1 VAGLAA
7 VFGSGAMTNS
17 IEEIENADCIFIIGS
32 NTSIAHPLIATR
44 VFRAKA
50 KGAKLIV
57 ADPRRIPIILQS
69 DLHLQQNLGTDVAL
83 INGLIYII
91 LRKGWQDQAFI
102 DERTENFEELKK
114 VVKNYPPEKVSEI
127 TGIPVADLEKAA
139 EYYAKAERGSILYT
153 MGITQH
159 TTGVD
164 NVKSLANL
172 AMLTGNLG
180 KESTGINPLRGQ
192 NNVQGACD
200 MGGLPNV
207 YTGYQAVIDQAVR
220 QKFEEAWGVKLSDKI
235 GLTATEMF
243 PAVLNGKMKAIV
255 ILGENPVVSD
265 ADCHHVEKALKALD
279 FLLVIDIFKT
289 PTSDLAH
296 VVLPGA
302 AFAEKEGTFSNTER
316 RVQLLRKAAEPPG
329 EAKPDW
335 QIIQELSSR
344 FGYPMDYSSPRAIME
359 EIAKLTPSYGGIA
372 YDRLQG
378 EGLLWPCPN
387 TEHPGTKFL
396 HQGRFTRGKGLFSAI
411 EYKPPAE
418 TADEEYPFQLT
429 TGRVHVH
436 YHTGTMTR
444 NSPSLE
450 REISE
455 CFLEIHPKDADELK
469 VTDGD
474 WVVIASRRGSVS
486 TRVKLTDASGR
497 KTVFMPF
504 HFLESRANILTNPT
518 FDPIAKIPEF
528 KVCAVKIQKMETQ
541 NKTISLPATAP

>member
-1 VAGLAA
+1 MAGLAA
-7 VFGSGAMTNS
+7 SFGSGAMTNS
-17 IEEIENADCIFIIGS
+17 IDEIEYANCIFIIGS
-32 NTSIAHPLIATR
+32 NTSVAHPLIATR
-44 VFRAKA
+44 IFRAKA
-50 KGAKLIV
+50 RGAKV
-57 ADPRRIPIILQS
+57 VVVDPRKVPIVLQC
-69 DLHLQQNLGTDVAL
+69 DLYLQQNLGTDVAL
-83 INGLIYII
+83 INGLMHII
-91 LRKGWQDQAFI
+91 LKNGWQDQAFI

-114 VVKNYPPEKVSEI
+114 LIEKYPPEKVSEI

-139 EYYAKAERGSILYT
+139 EYYAKAERASILYT

-172 AMLTGNLG
+172 AMLTGNIG

-207 YTGYQAVIDQAVR
+207 YTGYQAVTDQAAR
-220 QKFEEAWGVKLSDKI
+220 QKFEEAWGAKLSDKI

-243 PAVLNGKMKAIV
+243 PAILDGRIKALI

-265 ADCHHVEKALKALD
+265 ADSLHVEKALKAVD
-279 FLLVIDIFKT
+279 FLLVIDIFNT

-302 AFAEKEGTFSNTER
+302 SFAEKEGTFTNTER
-316 RVQLLRKAAEPPG
+316 RVQMVRKAVRPPG
-329 EAKPDW
+329 DSRPDW
-335 QIIQELSSR
+335 QIIQELSNR
-344 FGYPMDYSSPRAIME
+344 FGYPMNYESPRAIME
-359 EIAKLTPSYGGIA
+359 EIAKLTPSYAGIT

-378 EGLLWPCPN
+378 DGLQWPCPN

-411 EYKPPAE
+411 EYKPAAE
-418 TADEEYPFQLT
+418 MADEEYPFQLT

-450 REISE
+450 REIKE
-455 CFLEIHPKDADELK
+455 CFLEMNPEDAAELGIA
-469 VTDGD
+469 DGD
-474 WVVIASRRGSVS
+474 RVLIASRRGSVS
-486 TRVKLTDASGR
+486 TRVKLTDVGR
-497 KTVFMPF
+497 RKIVFMPF
-504 HFLESRANILTNPT
+504 HFLESRANILTNPV

-528 KVCAVKIQKMETQ
+528 KVCSVKIEKIDSKLTPSFAST
-541 NKTISLPATAP
+541 N

>member
-17 IEEIENADCIFIIGS
+17 IEEIEGADCILIIGS
-32 NTSIAHPLIATR
+32 NTSVAHPLIATR
-44 VFRAKA
+44 VYRAKA
-50 KGAKLIV
+50 RGAKLIV
-57 ADPRRIPIILQS
+57 ADPRKIPIILQS
-69 DLHLQQNLGTDVAL
+69 DLYLRQNLGTDVAL
-83 INGLIYII
+83 INGLMHII
-91 LRKGWQDQAFI
+91 LKKGWQDQAFI

-114 VVKNYPPEKVSEI
+114 VVENYPPEKVSEI

-139 EYYAKAERGSILYT
+139 EYYAKAERATILYT

-220 QKFEEAWGVKLSDKI
+220 QKFEEAWGAKLSDKI

-243 PAVLNGKMKAIV
+243 PAVLDGKMKAIV

-265 ADCHHVEKALKALD
+265 ADSLHVEKALKAVE

-316 RVQLLRKAAEPPG
+316 RVQLLRKAVEPPG

-344 FGYPMDYSSPRAIME
+344 FGYPMDYASPRAIME
-359 EIAKLTPSYGGIA
+359 EIAKLTPSYGGIN

-378 EGLLWPCPN
+378 DGLQWPCPN
-387 TEHPGTKFL
+387 TEHPGTIFL

-411 EYKPPAE
+411 EYKPAAE

-450 REISE
+450 REIKE
-455 CFLEIHPKDADELK
+455 CFLEMHPEDAAELK
-469 VTDGD
+469 VADGD

-486 TRVKLTDASGR
+486 TRVKLTDAAGR

-504 HFLESRANILTNPT
+504 HFLESRANILTNPI

-528 KVCAVKIQKMETQ
+528 KVCAVKIQKIDPTSPSS
-541 NKTISLPATAP
+541 ISAN

>member
-1 VAGLAA
+1 MAGLAA
-7 VFGSGAMTNS
+7 AFGSGAMTNS
-17 IEEIENADCIFIIGS
+17 IEEIEGADCILIIGS
-32 NTSIAHPLIATR
+32 NTSVAHPLIATR

-50 KGAKLIV
+50 RGAKIIV

-83 INGLIYII
+83 VNGLMHII
-91 LRKGWQDQAFI
+91 LKNGWQDQAFI
-102 DERTENFEELKK
+102 DERTENFEQLKK
-114 VVKNYPPEKVSEI
+114 LVENYPPKKVSEI
-127 TGIPVADLEKAA
+127 TGVPVADLEKAA
-139 EYYAKAERGSILYT
+139 EYYAKAERASILYT

-172 AMLTGNLG
+172 AMVTGNLG

-200 MGGLPNV
+200 MGGLPDV

-220 QKFEEAWGVKLSDKI
+220 QKFEEAWGANLSDKI

-243 PAVLNGKMKAIV
+243 PAALNGKMKALV

-265 ADCHHVEKALKALD
+265 ADCLHVEKALKALD

-289 PTSDLAH
+289 PTADLAH

-329 EAKPDW
+329 ESKPDW
-335 QIIQELSSR
+335 EIIQELSSR
-344 FGYPMDYSSPRAIME
+344 FGYPMDYASPRAIME
-359 EIAKLTPSYGGIA
+359 EIAKLTPSYGGIT

-378 EGLLWPCPN
+378 DGLQWPCPN

-396 HQGRFTRGKGLFSAI
+396 HQGRFTRGKGLFTAI
-411 EYKPPAE
+411 EYKPASE
-418 TADEEYPFQLT
+418 TADEDYPFQLT

-450 REISE
+450 REINE
-455 CFLEIHPKDADELK
+455 CFLEIHPEDAAELK
-469 VTDGD
+469 VKDGD
-474 WVVIASRRGSVS
+474 WIVIASRRGSVS
-486 TRVKLTDASGR
+486 TRVKLTEVSKR

-504 HFLESRANILTNPT
+504 HFIESRANILTNPT

-528 KVCAVKIQKMETQ
+528 KVCAVKIQKMD
-541 NKTISLPATAP
+541 PADKSIPSSTSVH

>member
-17 IEEIENADCIFIIGS
+17 IEEIERANCILIIGS
-32 NTSIAHPLIATR
+32 NTSVAHPLIATR
-44 VFRAKA
+44 VYRAKA
-50 KGAKLIV
+50 KGAKIIV
-57 ADPRRIPIILQS
+57 ADPRRIPIVLQS
-69 DLHLQQNLGTDVAL
+69 DLHLRQNLGTDVAL
-83 INGLIYII
+83 VNGLMHII
-91 LRKGWQDQAFI
+91 LKNGWQDQAFI
-102 DERTENFEELKK
+102 DERTEKFEELKK
-114 VVKNYPPEKVSEI
+114 VAENYPPERVSEI
-127 TGIPVADLEKAA
+127 TGILVADLEKAA
-139 EYYAKAERGSILYT
+139 EYYAKAERASILYT

-172 AMLTGNLG
+172 AMITGNIG
-180 KESTGINPLRGQ
+180 KESTGVNPLRGQ

-207 YTGYQAVIDQAVR
+207 YTGYQAVTDQAVR
-220 QKFEEAWGVKLSDKI
+220 QKFEEAWKAKLSDKV

-243 PAVLNGKMKAIV
+243 PAILNGKVKGMI

-265 ADCHHVEKALKALD
+265 ADSLHVEKALKALD
-279 FLLVIDIFKT
+279 FLLAIDIFRT

-302 AFAEKEGTFSNTER
+302 SFAEKEGTFTNTER
-316 RVQLLRKAAEPPG
+316 RVQMVRKAIEPPG
-329 EAKPDW
+329 DSKPDW
-335 QIIQELSSR
+335 RIIQELSNR
-344 FGYPMDYSSPRAIME
+344 FGYPMDYESPCSITE
-359 EIAKLTPSYGGIA
+359 EIAKLTPSYGGIT

-378 EGLLWPCPN
+378 DGLLWPCPN
-387 TEHPGTKFL
+387 PEHAGTKFL
-396 HQGRFTRGKGLFSAI
+396 HQNRFTRGKGLFTAI
-411 EYKPPAE
+411 EYKPAAE

-429 TGRVHVH
+429 TGRLYVH

-450 REISE
+450 REIKE
-455 CFLEIHPKDADELK
+455 CFLEMHPEDAAGLK
-469 VTDGD
+469 VADGD

-486 TRVKLTDASGR
+486 TRVKLTDGAER

-504 HFLESRANILTNPT
+504 HFLESRANVLTNPA
-518 FDPIAKIPEF
+518 FDPIAKIPEY
-528 KVCAVKIQKMETQ
+528 KVCAVKIQKMEPSEESIPSS
-541 NKTISLPATAP
+541 ISAH

>member
-7 VFGSGAMTNS
+7 SFGSGAMTNS
-17 IEEIENADCIFIIGS
+17 IEEIEGADCILIIGS
-32 NTSIAHPLIATR
+32 NTSVAHPLIATR
-44 VFRAKA
+44 VYRAKA
-50 KGAKLIV
+50 RGAKIIV
-57 ADPRRIPIILQS
+57 ADPRKIPIALQS
-69 DLHLQQNLGTDVAL
+69 DLHLRQNLGTDVAL
-83 INGLIYII
+83 INGLMHII
-91 LRKGWQDQAFI
+91 LKKGWQDQAFI
-102 DERTENFEELKK
+102 DERTEKFEELKK
-114 VVKNYPPEKVSEI
+114 VLENYPPEKVSEI
-127 TGIPVADLEKAA
+127 TGIPTADLEKAA
-139 EYYAKAERGSILYT
+139 EYYAKAERASILYT

-164 NVKSLANL
+164 NVRSLANL

-207 YTGYQAVIDQAVR
+207 YTGYQAMTDPAAR
-220 QKFEEAWGVKLSDKI
+220 QKFEEAWGAKLPEKV

-243 PAVLNGKMKAIV
+243 PAVLDGRIKALV

-265 ADCHHVEKALKALD
+265 ADSIHVEKALQAVD
-279 FLLVIDIFKT
+279 FLLVVDIFKT
-289 PTSDLAH
+289 PTTDLAH

-302 AFAEKEGTFSNTER
+302 SFAEKEGTFSNTER
-316 RVQLLRKAAEPPG
+316 RVQLVRKAAEPPG
-329 EAKPDW
+329 EARTDW
-335 QIIQELSSR
+335 QIIQELSRR
-344 FGYPMDYSSPRAIME
+344 FGYPMDYASPRAIME
-359 EIAKLTPSYGGIA
+359 EIAKLTPSYGGITF
-372 YDRLQG
+372 DRL
-378 EGLLWPCPN
+378 EGDGLQWPCPN
-387 TEHPGTKFL
+387 TEHSGTRFL

-418 TADEEYPFQLT
+418 TVDEEYPFQLT

-455 CFLEIHPKDADELK
+455 CFLEMHPDDAAEMN
-469 VTDGD
+469 VIEGD
-474 WVVIASRRGSVS
+474 WVKLVSRRGSVS
-486 TRVKLTDASGR
+486 SRVKLTDSAGR

-504 HFLESRANILTNPT
+504 HFLESRANILTNPA
-518 FDPIAKIPEF
+518 FDPIAKIPEY
-528 KVCAVKIQKMETQ
+528 KVCAVRIQKTGSESKASPT
-541 NKTISLPATAP
+541 SAG

>member
-1 VAGLAA
+1 MAGLAA
-7 VFGSGAMTNS
+7 VLGSGAMTNS
-17 IEEIENADCIFIIGS
+17 IEEIEGADCILIIGS
-32 NTSIAHPLIATR
+32 NTSVAHPLIATR
-44 VFRAKA
+44 VYRAKA
-50 KGAKLIV
+50 RGAKIIV
-57 ADPRRIPIILQS
+57 ADPRRIPMVLQS
-69 DLHLQQNLGTDVAL
+69 DLHLRQNLGTDVAL
-83 INGLIYII
+83 VNGLMHII
-91 LRKGWQDQAFI
+91 LKKGWQDQAFI
-102 DERTENFEELKK
+102 DERTEKFEELKRAIE
-114 VVKNYPPEKVSEI
+114 NYPPEKVSGI
-127 TGIPVADLEKAA
+127 TGIATADLERAA
-139 EYYAKAERGSILYT
+139 EYYAKAERASILYT

-207 YTGYQAVIDQAVR
+207 YTGYQPVTDPAVK
-220 QKFEEAWGVKLSDKI
+220 QKFEEAWEAKLSDKI

-243 PAVLNGKMKAIV
+243 PAILDGKMRALV
-255 ILGENPVVSD
+255 ILGENPMVSD
-265 ADCHHVEKALKALD
+265 ADSLHVEKALKAVD

-289 PTSDLAH
+289 PTTDLAH

-316 RVQLLRKAAEPPG
+316 RVQLLRKAVEPPG
-329 EAKPDW
+329 ESKQDW

-344 FGYPMDYSSPRAIME
+344 FGYPMNDDSPRAIME
-359 EIAKLTPSYGGIA
+359 EIAKLTPSYGGIT

-378 EGLLWPCPN
+378 DGLQWPCPN

-411 EYKPPAE
+411 EYKPAAE
-418 TADEEYPFQLT
+418 IADEEYPFQLT

-455 CFLEIHPKDADELK
+455 CFLEMHPEDAAEMK

-474 WVVIASRRGSVS
+474 RVVIASRRGSVS
-486 TRVKLTDASGR
+486 SRVKLTDSAGR

-504 HFLESRANILTNPT
+504 HFLESRANILTNPA

-528 KVCAVKIQKMETQ
+528 KVCAVRVEKMGTEA
-541 NKTISLPATAP
+541 KLSPASAS

>member
-17 IEEIENADCIFIIGS
+17 IEEIERADCILIIGS
-32 NTSIAHPLIATR
+32 NTSVTHPLIATR
-44 VFRAKA
+44 VYRAKA
-50 KGAKLIV
+50 NGAKVVV
-57 ADPRRIPIILQS
+57 ADPRRIPIVLQA
-69 DLHLQQNLGTDVAL
+69 DLHLRQRLGTDVAL
-83 INGLIYII
+83 INGLLHII
-91 LRKGWQDQAFI
+91 LKRGWQNQAFI
-102 DERTENFEELKK
+102 DERTENVEGLKK
-114 VVKNYPPEKVSEI
+114 VVEQYPPEKVSEI

-139 EYYAKAERGSILYT
+139 EIYAKAEHASILYT

-180 KESTGINPLRGQ
+180 KESAGVNPLRGQ

-207 YTGYQAVIDQAVR
+207 YTGYQAVTDPAVKK
-220 QKFEEAWGVKLSDKI
+220 KFEEAWGVSLSDKV
-235 GLTATEMF
+235 GLAATEMF
-243 PAVLNGKMKAIV
+243 PAMLDGKMKGLV
-255 ILGENPVVSD
+255 ILGENPVISD
-265 ADCHHVEKALKALD
+265 ADSHHVEKALKALD
-279 FLLVIDIFKT
+279 FLLVIDIFST
-289 PTSDLAH
+289 PTSELAH

-302 AFAEKEGTFSNTER
+302 SFAEKEGTFSNTER
-316 RVQLLRKAAEPPG
+316 RVQMVRKAIDPPG

-335 QIIQELSSR
+335 RIIQELSNR
-344 FGYPMDYSSPRAIME
+344 FGFPMDYESPRSVME
-359 EIAKLTPSYGGIA
+359 EIARFTPSYAGIT

-378 EGLLWPCPN
+378 DGLQWPCPRPD
-387 TEHPGTKFL
+387 HPGTKFL

-418 TADEEYPFQLT
+418 MADDEFPFQLT
-429 TGRVHVH
+429 TGRIHVH

-450 REISE
+450 RESNE
-455 CFLEIHPKDADELK
+455 CFLEMNREDAADLGIADGEIVV
-469 VTDGD
+469 VT
-474 WVVIASRRGSVS
+474 SRRGSVS
-486 TRVKLTDASGR
+486 TRAKLADRGER

-504 HFLESRANILTNPT
+504 HFVESRANILTNPIV
-518 FDPIAKIPEF
+518 DPVAKIPEF
-528 KVCAVKIQKMETQ
+528 KVCAVKIEKKKLESSPSPPST
-541 NKTISLPATAP
+541 N

>member
-1 VAGLAA
+1 
-7 VFGSGAMTNS
+7 MTNS
-17 IEEIENADCIFIIGS
+17 IEEIEGADCILIIGS
-32 NTSIAHPLIATR
+32 NTSVAHPLIATR

-50 KGAKLIV
+50 RGAKIIV

-83 INGLIYII
+83 VNGLMHII
-91 LRKGWQDQAFI
+91 LKNGWQDQAFI
-102 DERTENFEELKK
+102 DERTENFEQLKK
-114 VVKNYPPEKVSEI
+114 LVENYPPKKVSEI
-127 TGIPVADLEKAA
+127 TGVPVADLEKAA
-139 EYYAKAERGSILYT
+139 EYYAKAERASILYT

-172 AMLTGNLG
+172 AMVTGNLG

-200 MGGLPNV
+200 MGGLPDV

-220 QKFEEAWGVKLSDKI
+220 QKFEEAWGANLSDKI

-243 PAVLNGKMKAIV
+243 PAALNGKMKALV

-265 ADCHHVEKALKALD
+265 ADCLHVEKALKALD

-289 PTSDLAH
+289 PTADLAH

-329 EAKPDW
+329 ESKPDW
-335 QIIQELSSR
+335 EIIQELSSR
-344 FGYPMDYSSPRAIME
+344 FGYPMDYASPRAIME
-359 EIAKLTPSYGGIA
+359 EIAKLTPSYGGIT

-378 EGLLWPCPN
+378 DGLQWPCPN

-396 HQGRFTRGKGLFSAI
+396 HQGRFTRGKGLFTAI
-411 EYKPPAE
+411 EYKPASE
-418 TADEEYPFQLT
+418 TADEDYPFQLT

-450 REISE
+450 REINE
-455 CFLEIHPKDADELK
+455 CFLEIHPEDAAELK
-469 VTDGD
+469 VKDGD
-474 WVVIASRRGSVS
+474 WIVIASRRGSVS
-486 TRVKLTDASGR
+486 TRVKLTEVSKR

-504 HFLESRANILTNPT
+504 HFIESRANILTNPT

-528 KVCAVKIQKMETQ
+528 KVCAVKIQKMD
-541 NKTISLPATAP
+541 PADKSIPSSTSVH

>member
-7 VFGSGAMTNS
+7 AFGSGAMTNS
-17 IEEIENADCIFIIGS
+17 IEEIEGADCILIIGS
-32 NTSIAHPLIATR
+32 NTSVAHPLIATR
-44 VFRAKA
+44 VYRAKA
-50 KGAKLIV
+50 RGAKLIV
-57 ADPRRIPIILQS
+57 ADPRKIPITLQS
-69 DLHLQQNLGTDVAL
+69 DLHLRQNLGTDVAF
-83 INGLIYII
+83 INGLMHII
-91 LRKGWQDQAFI
+91 LKKGWQDQAFI
-102 DERTENFEELKK
+102 DERTEKFEELKK
-114 VVKNYPPEKVSEI
+114 VVENYPPEKVSEI
-127 TGIPVADLEKAA
+127 TGIPTADLEKAA
-139 EYYAKAERGSILYT
+139 EYYAKAGRASVLYT

-207 YTGYQAVIDQAVR
+207 YPGYQAVIDQAVR
-220 QKFEEAWGVKLSDKI
+220 QKFEEAWGAKLPDKI

-243 PAVLNGKMKAIV
+243 PAVLNGKMKALV
-255 ILGENPVVSD
+255 ILGENPMVSD
-265 ADCHHVEKALKALD
+265 PDSLHVEKALKAVD

-289 PTSDLAH
+289 PTADFAH

-302 AFAEKEGTFSNTER
+302 AFAEKEGIFTNTER
-316 RVQLLRKAAEPPG
+316 RVQLLRKAVEPPG
-329 EAKPDW
+329 ESKQDW

-344 FGYPMDYSSPRAIME
+344 FGYPMDYASPRAIME
-359 EIAKLTPSYGGIA
+359 EIAKLTPSYGGIT

-378 EGLLWPCPN
+378 DGLQWPCPN
-387 TEHPGTKFL
+387 AEHPGTKFL
-396 HQGRFTRGKGLFSAI
+396 HQGRFTRGKGLFTPI

-418 TADEEYPFQLT
+418 MPDEEYPFQLT

-455 CFLEIHPKDADELK
+455 CFLEMHPEDAAEMN
-469 VTDGD
+469 VTEGD
-474 WVVIASRRGSVS
+474 RVVIASRRGSVP
-486 TRVKLTDASGR
+486 TRVKLTDSAAR

-504 HFLESRANILTNPT
+504 HFLESRANILTNPA

-528 KVCAVKIQKMETQ
+528 KVCAVRIEKMGAES
-541 NKTISLPATAP
+541 KPSPASTG

>member
-1 VAGLAA
+1 
-7 VFGSGAMTNS
+7 MTNS
-17 IEEIENADCIFIIGS
+17 IEEIEGADCILIIGS

-44 VFRAKA
+44 VYRAKA

-57 ADPRRIPIILQS
+57 ADPRRIPIVLQS
-69 DLHLQQNLGTDVAL
+69 DLHLRQNLGTDVAL
-83 INGLIYII
+83 INGLMHLI
-91 LRKGWQDQAFI
+91 LKNGWQDQAFI
-102 DERTENFEELKK
+102 DERTEKVEELKK
-114 VVKNYPPEKVSEI
+114 VVENYPPEKVSEI

-139 EYYAKAERGSILYT
+139 EYYAKAERASILYT

-207 YTGYQAVIDQAVR
+207 YTGYQPVIDQAVR
-220 QKFEEAWGVKLSDKI
+220 QKFEEAWEAKLSDKI

-243 PAVLNGKMKAIV
+243 PAVLDGKMKAIV

-289 PTSDLAH
+289 PTTDLAH

-316 RVQLLRKAAEPPG
+316 RVQLLRKAVEPPG
-329 EAKPDW
+329 ESKPDW
-335 QIIQELSSR
+335 QIIQELSSC
-344 FGYPMDYSSPRAIME
+344 FGYPMDYASPRTIME
-359 EIAKLTPSYGGIA
+359 EIAKLTPSYGGIT

-378 EGLLWPCPN
+378 DGLQWPCPN
-387 TEHPGTKFL
+387 AEHPGTKFL

-411 EYKPPAE
+411 EYKPAAE
-418 TADEEYPFQLT
+418 IADEEYPFQLT
-429 TGRVHVH
+429 TGRIHVH

-455 CFLEIHPKDADELK
+455 CFLEIHPEDAAEMN

-474 WVVIASRRGSVS
+474 RVVIASRRGSVS
-486 TRVKLTDASGR
+486 TRVKLTDAAGR

-504 HFLESRANILTNPT
+504 HFLESRANILTNPA

-528 KVCAVKIQKMETQ
+528 KVCAVKIQKMDPTSPSS
-541 NKTISLPATAP
+541 ISAS

>member
-1 VAGLAA
+1 
-7 VFGSGAMTNS
+7 MTNS
-17 IEEIENADCIFIIGS
+17 IEEIENADCILIIGS
-32 NTSIAHPLIATR
+32 NTSVAHPLIATR

-50 KGAKLIV
+50 KGAKVIV

-83 INGLIYII
+83 VNGLMHIV
-91 LRKGWQDQAFI
+91 LKNGWQDQAFI
-102 DERTENFEELKK
+102 DERTEKFDELKK
-114 VVKNYPPEKVSEI
+114 MVENYPPEIVSWI
-127 TGIPVADLEKAA
+127 TGIPVTDLEKAA
-139 EYYAKAERGSILYT
+139 EWYAKAERATILYT

-207 YTGYQAVIDQAVR
+207 YTGYQPVIDQAVK
-220 QKFEEAWGVKLSDKI
+220 QKFEKAWGAKLSDKV

-243 PAVLNGKMKAIV
+243 PAVLDGKMKALV

-265 ADCHHVEKALKALD
+265 ADSHHVEKALKAVD

-289 PTSDLAH
+289 PTTDFAH

-329 EAKPDW
+329 EAKADW
-335 QIIQELSSR
+335 QIIQELSGR
-344 FGYPMDYSSPRAIME
+344 FGYPMDYSSSRAIME
-359 EIAKLTPSYGGIA
+359 EIAKLTPSYGGIT
-372 YDRLQG
+372 YDRL
-378 EGLLWPCPN
+378 EGDGLQWPCPN

-411 EYKPPAE
+411 EYKPAAE
-418 TADEEYPFQLT
+418 KADGEYPFELT

-455 CFLEIHPKDADELK
+455 CFLEMHPEDAAELK
-469 VTDGD
+469 VGEGD
-474 WVVIASRRGSVS
+474 WVVVASRRGSVP
-486 TRVKLTDASGR
+486 TRVKLTDIAGR
-497 KTVFMPF
+497 KRVFMPF
-504 HFLESRANILTNPT
+504 HFFESRANILTNPI

-528 KVCAVKIQKMETQ
+528 KVCAVKIEKMDRPDKNVSSSPSVQ
-541 NKTISLPATAP
+541 

>member
-7 VFGSGAMTNS
+7 VVGSGAMTNS
-17 IEEIENADCIFIIGS
+17 IEEIEGADCILIIGS
-32 NTSIAHPLIATR
+32 NTSIAHPLIATP

-50 KGAKLIV
+50 NGAKLIV
-57 ADPRRIPIILQS
+57 ADPRKIPIILQS
-69 DLHLQQNLGTDVAL
+69 DLHLRQNLGTDVAL
-83 INGLIYII
+83 VNGLMHII
-91 LRKGWQDQAFI
+91 LKNGWQDQAFI
-102 DERTENFEELKK
+102 DERTENFEALRKMVE
-114 VVKNYPPEKVSEI
+114 NYPPGKVLEI
-127 TGIPVADLEKAA
+127 TGIPVADLERAA
-139 EYYAKAERGSILYT
+139 EYYAKAERASILYT

-180 KESTGINPLRGQ
+180 KEFTGINPLRGQ

-207 YTGYQAVIDQAVR
+207 YTGYQTVIDQAVR
-220 QKFEEAWGVKLSDKI
+220 QKFEEAWGAKLSDKI

-243 PAVLNGKMKAIV
+243 PAALDGKVKALV

-265 ADCHHVEKALKALD
+265 ADSHHVEKALKALD

-289 PTSDLAH
+289 PTTDLAH

-316 RVQLLRKAAEPPG
+316 RVQLLRKAVEPPG
-329 EAKPDW
+329 DSKPDW

-344 FGYPMDYSSPRAIME
+344 FGYPMDYESPRVIME
-359 EIAKLTPSYGGIA
+359 EIARLTPSYGGIT

-378 EGLLWPCPN
+378 DGLQWPCPN
-387 TEHPGTKFL
+387 IEHPGTKYL

-411 EYKPPAE
+411 EFKPAAE

-450 REISE
+450 REIRE
-455 CFLEIHPKDADELK
+455 CFLEMHPEDAEELK
-469 VTDGD
+469 VREGD
-474 WVVIASRRGSVS
+474 WVVIASRRGSVP
-486 TRVKLTDASGR
+486 TRVKVTDSAGR

-504 HFLESRANILTNPT
+504 HFLESRANILTNPV

-528 KVCAVKIQKMETQ
+528 KVCAVKIQKMDTEVTSAFSS
-541 NKTISLPATAP
+541 ISPH

>member
-1 VAGLAA
+1 MAGLAA
-7 VFGSGAMTNS
+7 VLGSGAMTNS
-17 IEEIENADCIFIIGS
+17 IEEIEGADCILIIGS
-32 NTSIAHPLIATR
+32 NTSVAHPLIATR
-44 VFRAKA
+44 VYRAKA
-50 KGAKLIV
+50 RGAKIIV
-57 ADPRRIPIILQS
+57 ADPRRIPMVLQS
-69 DLHLQQNLGTDVAL
+69 DLHLRQNLGTDVAL
-83 INGLIYII
+83 VNGLMHII
-91 LRKGWQDQAFI
+91 LKKGWQDQAFI
-102 DERTENFEELKK
+102 DERTEKFEELKK
-114 VVKNYPPEKVSEI
+114 AIENYPPEKVSGI
-127 TGIPVADLEKAA
+127 TGIATADLERAA
-139 EYYAKAERGSILYT
+139 EYYAKAERASILYT

-207 YTGYQAVIDQAVR
+207 YTGYQPVTDPAVK
-220 QKFEEAWGVKLSDKI
+220 QKFEEAWEAKLSDKI

-243 PAVLNGKMKAIV
+243 PAILDGKMRALV
-255 ILGENPVVSD
+255 ILGENPMVSD
-265 ADCHHVEKALKALD
+265 ADSLHVEKALKAVD
-279 FLLVIDIFKT
+279 FLLVVDIFKT
-289 PTSDLAH
+289 PTTDLAH

-316 RVQLLRKAAEPPG
+316 RVQLLRKAVEPPG

-335 QIIQELSSR
+335 RIIQELSSR
-344 FGYPMDYSSPRAIME
+344 FGYPMNDDSPRAIME
-359 EIAKLTPSYGGIA
+359 EIAKLTPSYGGVT

-378 EGLLWPCPN
+378 DGLQWPCPN

-411 EYKPPAE
+411 EFKPAAE
-418 TADEEYPFQLT
+418 IADEEYPFQLT

-455 CFLEIHPKDADELK
+455 CFLEMHPEDAAEMK

-474 WVVIASRRGSVS
+474 RVLIASRRGSVS
-486 TRVKLTDASGR
+486 SRVKLTDSAGR

-504 HFLESRANILTNPT
+504 HFLESRANILTNPA

-528 KVCAVKIQKMETQ
+528 KVCTVKIQKMEPSERTMP
-541 NKTISLPATAP
+541 SSPSAH

>member
-17 IEEIENADCIFIIGS
+17 IEEIERADCIFIIGS
-32 NTSIAHPLIATR
+32 NTSVTHPLIATR
-44 VFRAKA
+44 VYRAKA
-50 KGAKLIV
+50 KGAKVVV
-57 ADPRRIPIILQS
+57 ADPRKIPIVMQA
-69 DLHLQQNLGTDVAL
+69 DLHLQQRLGTDAAL
-83 INGLIYII
+83 INGLLHII
-91 LRKGWQDQAFI
+91 LKNGWQDQAFI
-102 DERTENFEELKK
+102 DERTENVEGLKK
-114 VVKNYPPEKVSEI
+114 VIEQYPPEKVSEI

-139 EYYAKAERGSILYT
+139 EYYAKAEHATILYT

-180 KESTGINPLRGQ
+180 KESAGVNPLRGQ

-207 YTGYQAVIDQAVR
+207 YTGYQAVTDPAVKK
-220 QKFEEAWGVKLSDKI
+220 KFEEAWGANLSDKV
-235 GLTATEMF
+235 GLAATEMF
-243 PAVLNGKMKAIV
+243 PAMLEGKMKGLV

-265 ADCHHVEKALKALD
+265 ADSHHVEKALKALD
-279 FLLVIDIFKT
+279 FVLVIDIFPT
-289 PTSDLAH
+289 PTSELAH

-302 AFAEKEGTFSNTER
+302 SFAEKEGTFSNTER
-316 RVQLLRKAAEPPG
+316 RVQMVRKAVDPPG

-335 QIIQELSSR
+335 RIIQELSNR
-344 FGYPMDYSSPRAIME
+344 FGFPMDYESPRSVME
-359 EIAKLTPSYGGIA
+359 EIARLTPSYAGIT

-378 EGLLWPCPN
+378 DGLLWPCPN
-387 TEHPGTKFL
+387 QDHPGTKFL

-418 TADEEYPFQLT
+418 VADDEFPFQLT
-429 TGRVHVH
+429 TGRIHVH

-450 REISE
+450 RESNE
-455 CFLEIHPKDADELK
+455 CFLEMNPEDAAELGIADGEIVR
-469 VTDGD
+469 VT
-474 WVVIASRRGSVS
+474 SRRGSVS
-486 TRVKLTDASGR
+486 TRAKLAGREKR

-504 HFLESRANILTNPT
+504 HFVESRANILTNPI
-518 FDPIAKIPEF
+518 FDPVAKIPEF
-528 KVCAVKIQKMETQ
+528 KVCAVKIEKKKMESSPSSPPT
-541 NKTISLPATAP
+541 N

>member
-17 IEEIENADCIFIIGS
+17 IEEIEGADCILIIGS

-57 ADPRRIPIILQS
+57 ADPRKIPIILQS
-69 DLHLQQNLGTDVAL
+69 DLHLRQNLGTDVAL
-83 INGLIYII
+83 VNGLMHII
-91 LRKGWQDQAFI
+91 LKNGWQDQAFI
-102 DERTENFEELKK
+102 DERTENFEALKK
-114 VVKNYPPEKVSEI
+114 MVENYPPEKVLEI
-127 TGIPVADLEKAA
+127 TGVPVADLEKAA
-139 EYYAKAERGSILYT
+139 EYYAKAERASILYT

-207 YTGYQAVIDQAVR
+207 YTGYQTVIDQPVR
-220 QKFEEAWGVKLSDKI
+220 QKFEEAWGAKLSDKI

-243 PAVLNGKMKAIV
+243 PAVLDGKVKALV

-265 ADCHHVEKALKALD
+265 ADSHHVEKALQALD

-289 PTSDLAH
+289 PTTELAH

-316 RVQLLRKAAEPPG
+316 RVQLLRKAVEPPG
-329 EAKPDW
+329 DSKPDW
-335 QIIQELSSR
+335 QLIQELSSR
-344 FGYPMDYSSPRAIME
+344 FGYPMDYESPSAIMK
-359 EIAKLTPSYGGIA
+359 EIAKLTPSYGGIT
-372 YDRLQG
+372 YDRLQSD
-378 EGLLWPCPN
+378 GLQWPCPN
-387 TEHPGTKFL
+387 IEHPGTKFL

-411 EYKPPAE
+411 EFKPAAE
-418 TADEEYPFQLT
+418 AADEEYPFQLT

-450 REISE
+450 REIRE
-455 CFLEIHPKDADELK
+455 CFLEIHPEDAAKLK
-469 VTDGD
+469 VDEGD
-474 WVVIASRRGSVS
+474 WVVIESRRGSVS
-486 TRVKLTDASGR
+486 TRVKLTNSVGR
-497 KTVFMPF
+497 KTGFMPF

-528 KVCAVKIQKMETQ
+528 KVCAVKIQKMDIDVKNVSSPVSTH
-541 NKTISLPATAP
+541 